1 MGNETAFDVW
11 RLDLETLQ
19 GKLERIDD
27 IRELEGFANR
37 RRYFP
42 MAPRWTEDQ
51 RQLILRRKYELEKK
65 HGRYK
70 KG

>member
-1 MGNETAFDVW
+1 MTGGFDVW
-11 RLDLETLQ
+11 QLDLDALQ
-19 GKLERIDD
+19 AKLDRIED
-27 IRELEGFANR
+27 IQELEGFANR

-42 MAPRWTEDQ
+42 MAPRWTEEQ

-65 HGRYK
+65 HGKYK